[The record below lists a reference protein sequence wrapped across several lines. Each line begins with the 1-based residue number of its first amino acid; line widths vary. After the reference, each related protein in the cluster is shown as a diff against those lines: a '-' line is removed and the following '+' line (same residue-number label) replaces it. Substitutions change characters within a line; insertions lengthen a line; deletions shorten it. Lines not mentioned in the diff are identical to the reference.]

1 MVKNIVKT
9 ILTADVSIRI
19 VATMSVVLI
28 AGTIGYIL
36 QTKENAKQITK

>member
-1 MVKNIVKT
+1 MVKSIVKNI
-9 ILTADVSIRI
+9 LTAEVSIRI
-19 VATMSVVLI
+19 VATMSAALI

>member
-9 ILTADVSIRI
+9 ILTAEVSIRI
-19 VATMSVVLI
+19 AATMSVALI

-36 QTKENAKQITK
+36 QTKENTKQITK